1 MRTMTMMSDWL
12 TLALATLAGL
22 LLGAMFFGGLW
33 WTVRKG
39 LCSTR
44 PALWFLGSLLLR
56 MVIAVGGF
64 YLVSGGQWQR
74 LLACLLGFVI
84 ARLLVTAL
92 TGELL
97 ERDARPSAE
106 TGHEP

>member
-1 MRTMTMMSDWL
+1 MTMRDWL
-12 TLALATLAGL
+12 TLAPVFVAGL
-22 LLGAMFFGGLW
+22 LLGALFFGGLW

-39 LCSTR
+39 LVSTR
-44 PALWFLGSLLLR
+44 PALWFLGSLVLR

-74 LLACLLGFVI
+74 LLACLVGFVL
-84 ARLLVTAL
+84 ARLLVTAV
-92 TGELL
+92 TGDLL
-97 ERDARPSAE
+97 ERDARPSEE